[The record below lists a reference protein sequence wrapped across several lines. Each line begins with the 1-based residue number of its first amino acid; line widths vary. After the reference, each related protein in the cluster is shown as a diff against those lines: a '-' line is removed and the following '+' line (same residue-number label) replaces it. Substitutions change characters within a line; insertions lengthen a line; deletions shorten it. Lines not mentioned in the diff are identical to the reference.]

1 MAWKPPVRNFDGV
14 QFERLRKRPELDA
27 KFNEVCDRLSAAYYD
42 GGTFRQG
49 KLWINF
55 GELKKLDP
63 EQAKLIF
70 DKLHG
75 LVWHH
80 YDVALVA
87 ANRALGEYP
96 EEEVNC
102 PVEVAQDGTVLKRR
116 EDLAKEMAAKWK
128 AGYFELVI

>member
-1 MAWKPPVRNFDGV
+1 MVWKPPVRNFDGV

-42 GGTFRQG
+42 GDTFRQG

-63 EQAKLIF
+63 EQAKFIF

-75 LVWHH
+75 LIWHH
-80 YDVALVA
+80 YDAALVA
-87 ANRALGEYP
+87 LNRSFGEYP
-96 EEEVNC
+96 EEQVNFS
-102 PVEVAQDGTVLKRR
+102 VEVDQTGTVLKRR
-116 EDLAKEMAAKWK
+116 EDLAKELIALWK
-128 AGYFELVI
+128 SEYFELVI